1 MIKLEGVSK
10 KFATGSL
17 GLSDVNLDIDKGEF
31 MFLVGPTGSGK
42 TTLFRILIKDLL
54 PTEGKVKVGDLEVT
68 NLPKKKVSILRKTIG
83 VIFQDLKLLHDRTI
97 FENVLLPLDV
107 AGEKT
112 VDATEKVEKILK
124 KVGIFEHKD
133 KFPVQ
138 LSGGEL
144 QRVAIARALVL
155 SPEIILADEPTGNLD
170 AVTSWE
176 IVKILS
182 DINKEGTTV
191 IMATHNVDIVK
202 SMDKRTVHIDK
213 GKVIKD
219 ENKKK
224 PEVKSSHS
232 DEKGELK
239 EEPEEDK
246 HKEGNKEQEKE
257 KEKEEPKEDKKE

>member
-17 GLSDVNLDIDKGEF
+17 GLSEVSLEVDKGEF

-42 TTLFRILIKDLL
+42 TTLFRILIRDLL
-54 PTEGKVKVGDLEVT
+54 PTEGKVKVNDLEVT
-68 NLPKKKVSILRKTIG
+68 NLPKQKISVLRKMIG
-83 VIFQDLKLLHDRTI
+83 VIFQDLKLLPDRTI

-107 AGEKT
+107 AGEKV
-112 VDATEKVEKILK
+112 VDATEKVEKILR

-144 QRVAIARALVL
+144 QRAAIARALVL

-182 DINKEGTTV
+182 DINKEGTTI

-202 SMDKRTVHIDK
+202 SMDKRTIHIDK
-213 GKVIKD
+213 GKVVKD

-224 PEVKSSHS
+224 PEVKSHHQEKEEN
-232 DEKGELK
+232 DEKPK
-239 EEPEEDK
+239 EE
-246 HKEGNKEQEKE
+246 E